1 VCATCHFEICGQLN
15 AEIAA
20 EQQRL
25 AAYRVTLARVA
36 ESADSDVVVAT
47 QQPAHVDGRRQQS
60 IELLAMREAELQARQ
75 EQLIKV
81 LDAVQ
86 GDLHQVRQQTARHF
100 DELQSAYV
108 RERDLELQIFQKRE
122 RYAAFREALAAAQN
136 AATMR
141 EAQVRQL
148 KSVRVHLDLFPIV
161 QCEIGG
167 VLTNMMSIS
176 GQRLGRFPGVP
187 IDWEEINAALGE
199 CALLLDNIAAA
210 AGAPNVR
217 ARVIPLGSRSLVQL
231 LPADA
236 QAFDDRIDLSSTRL
250 FALYGNDERAAF
262 ASSGSSTLSSKVGGL
277 LSSAASLF
285 SSFAPA
291 TAKQAVASPLLSS
304 RRGIDTSRRAGDD
317 ALMTSSVPLDASV
330 GPIEGVRERDTRTE
344 FDCAIA
350 LLLCCV
356 DDVAQF
362 VRQSKPQFSSDW
374 KEIELV
380 PNEADDRGTVAE
392 GVPVVRIGNRKARAS
407 RADMKEWTHAMKY
420 LLHDLLQL
428 LAFVSSPIG
437 KQTKVQR
444 SS

>member
-1 VCATCHFEICGQLN
+1 
-15 AEIAA
+15 
-20 EQQRL
+20 L
-25 AAYRVTLARVA
+25 AAYRITLNGNNSQNS
-36 ESADSDVVVAT
+36 SATS
-47 QQPAHVDGRRQQS
+47 RKQQS
-60 IELLAMREAELQARQ
+60 MDLLELRERELQARQ

-81 LDAVQ
+81 LDAVL
-86 GDLHQVRQQTARHF
+86 GDQQQLRTQTGRHF
-100 DELQSAYV
+100 DELQRAYA
-108 RERDLELQIFQKRE
+108 RERELELQIFQKRE
-122 RYAAFREALAAAQN
+122 RYAAFRDALAAAQN

-148 KSVRVHLDLFPIV
+148 KSVRVHLELFPIV
-161 QCEIGG
+161 QCQIGG

-231 LPADA
+231 LPPDA
-236 QAFDDRIDLSSTRL
+236 QAVDDRIDLKSTRL

-262 ASSGSSTLSSKVGGL
+262 ASSTSTTLVAKVGGL
-277 LSSAASLF
+277 LSSATASLF
-285 SSFAPA
+285 GALAPA
-291 TAKQAVASPLLSS
+291 TAKQAVSSPLLSS
-304 RRGIDTSRRAGDD
+304 RRGIDTSRRVGDD
-317 ALMTSSVPLDASV
+317 LPLTASLPLDVASTAV
-330 GPIEGVRERDTRTE
+330 ERDTRTE

-356 DDVAQF
+356 DDVAHF
-362 VRQSKPQFSSDW
+362 VRRSKPNFSNDW

-392 GVPVVRIGNRKARAS
+392 GVPVVRIGMRKARAS

-420 LLHDLLQL
+420 MLHDLLQL
-428 LAFVSSPIG
+428 LATVS
-437 KQTKVQR
+437 R
-444 SS
+444 N

>member
-1 VCATCHFEICGQLN
+1 MDL
-15 AEIAA
+15 
-20 EQQRL
+20 L
-25 AAYRVTLARVA
+25 
-36 ESADSDVVVAT
+36 
-47 QQPAHVDGRRQQS
+47 
-60 IELLAMREAELQARQ
+60 ELRERELQARQ

-81 LDAVQ
+81 LDAVL
-86 GDLHQVRQQTARHF
+86 GDQQQLRTQTGRHF
-100 DELQSAYV
+100 DELQRAYA
-108 RERDLELQIFQKRE
+108 RERELELQIFQKRE
-122 RYAAFREALAAAQN
+122 RYAAFRDALAAAQN

-148 KSVRVHLDLFPIV
+148 KSVRVHLELFPIV
-161 QCEIGG
+161 QCQIGG

-231 LPADA
+231 LPPDA
-236 QAFDDRIDLSSTRL
+236 QAVDDRIDLKSTRL

-262 ASSGSSTLSSKVGGL
+262 ASSTSTTLVAKVGGL
-277 LSSAASLF
+277 LSSATASLF
-285 SSFAPA
+285 GALAPA
-291 TAKQAVASPLLSS
+291 TAKQAVSSPLLSS
-304 RRGIDTSRRAGDD
+304 RRGIDTSRRVGDD
-317 ALMTSSVPLDASV
+317 LPLTASLPLDVASTAV
-330 GPIEGVRERDTRTE
+330 ERDTRTE

-356 DDVAQF
+356 DDVAHF
-362 VRQSKPQFSSDW
+362 VRRSKPNFSNDW

-392 GVPVVRIGNRKARAS
+392 GVPVVRIGMRKARAS

-420 LLHDLLQL
+420 MLHDLLQL
-428 LAFVSSPIG
+428 LATVS
-437 KQTKVQR
+437 R
-444 SS
+444 N